1 MNSEISSDF
10 VLEVQTSSPKTNR
23 NFGSYARSLAMPT
36 ITYRPKDVAIDQHG
50 EAIFICEA
58 EGNPPP
64 TIFWSLE
71 GNRTLIFPG
80 EKRGKFRAGANKEG
94 QTVLTVQV
102 SKICRIKRVKKK
114 KKKKEGDRIFD
125 ASTE

>member
-1 MNSEISSDF
+1 MGKVAAGRESCGQKGF
-10 VLEVQTSSPKTNR
+10 LKPVCVCVL
-23 NFGSYARSLAMPT
+23 AAMPT

-102 SKICRIKRVKKK
+102 SEMREKI
-114 KKKKEGDRIFD
+114 EDRKN
-125 ASTE
+125 SGELPLKGGGG